1 MKGIILA
8 GGAGSRMYPTSVCY
22 SKQLVMIY
30 DKPMIYYP
38 LSTLML
44 AGIRE
49 ILIISNVETIPF
61 YQRLFGDGS
70 HLGLRIEY
78 KVQPAPKGI
87 AEAFILGKDFIGTD
101 SVTLILGDN
110 IFYGKL
116 DFVRNAIANNKG
128 ATVFGYYVND
138 PQRYGVVEFDG
149 TGKAVSLEE
158 KPSLPKSN
166 YAVVGLYVYDND
178 VVSISENLQPSN
190 RGELEVTDV
199 NKEYLR
205 RNRLNV
211 EIMGRGIAWL
221 DTGTPQALLDVS
233 MFIGAIEKRQ
243 GLKVGCIEEAAYRM
257 NYISVSQLRELT
269 QKKPDCDY
277 RDYLKSIMDN
287 DVNLVDNDRCE

>member
-8 GGAGSRMYPTSVCY
+8 GGAGSRMYPTSLCY

-49 ILIISNVETIPF
+49 ILIISNEETIPF
-61 YQRLFGDGS
+61 YQKLFRDGS

-78 KVQPAPKGI
+78 KLQPAPKGI
-87 AEAFILGKDFIGTD
+87 AEAFILGKDFIEND

-116 DFVRNAIANNKG
+116 DFLRQAIASNMG

-138 PQRYGVVEFDG
+138 PQRYGVVEFD
-149 TGKAVSLEE
+149 TNGKAISLEE
-158 KPSLPKSN
+158 KPKEPKSN
-166 YAVVGLYVYDND
+166 YAVVGLYVYNND
-178 VVSISENLQPSN
+178 VISISQNLKPSP
-190 RGELEVTDV
+190 RGELEITDV
-199 NKEYLR
+199 NKVYLKE
-205 RNRLNV
+205 NSLNV

-221 DTGTPQALLDVS
+221 DTGTPQALLDAS
-233 MFIGAIEKRQ
+233 TFIGAIEKRQ
-243 GLKVGCIEEAAYRM
+243 GLKVGCIEEVAYMM
-257 NYISVSQLRELT
+257 NYISDNQLERVIGEI
-269 QKKPDCDY
+269 PNSDY
-277 RDYLKSIMDN
+277 REYLESVRKNEIAYKN
-287 DVNLVDNDRCE
+287 

>member
-8 GGAGSRMYPTSVCY
+8 GGAGSRMYPTSLCY

-49 ILIISNVETIPF
+49 ILIISNEETIPF
-61 YQRLFGDGS
+61 YQKLFRDGT
-70 HLGLRIEY
+70 HLGLRIDY

-87 AEAFILGKDFIGTD
+87 AEAFILGKEFIGND

-116 DFVRNAIANNKG
+116 DFVRKAIAENSG

-138 PQRYGVVEFDG
+138 PQRYGVVEFDDK
-149 TGKAVSLEE
+149 GKAVSLEE
-158 KPSLPKSN
+158 KPSNPKSS
-166 YAVVGLYVYDND
+166 YAVVGLYVYDNE
-178 VVSISENLQPSN
+178 VISISENLAPSQ
-190 RGELEVTDV
+190 RGELEITDV
-199 NKEYLR
+199 NIEYLKR
-205 RNRLNV
+205 YKLNV

-243 GLKVGCIEEAAYRM
+243 GLKVGCIEEAAYM
-257 NYISVSQLRELT
+257 MKYISKSQLEEAVELIPQSDYKAYLETLLRNNSLVT
-269 QKKPDCDY
+269 QYNK
-277 RDYLKSIMDN
+277 
-287 DVNLVDNDRCE
+287 

>member
-8 GGAGSRMYPTSVCY
+8 GGAGSRMYPTSLCY

-49 ILIISNVETIPF
+49 ILIISNEETIPF
-61 YQRLFGDGS
+61 YRKLFRDGS
-70 HLGLRIEY
+70 HLGLEISY
-78 KVQPAPKGI
+78 KLQPAPKGI

-101 SVTLILGDN
+101 DVTLILGDN

-116 DFVRNAIANNKG
+116 DFLRQALKTNRG

-138 PQRYGVVEFDG
+138 PQRYGVVEFDLN
-149 TGKAVSLEE
+149 GKAVSLEE
-158 KPSLPKSN
+158 KPLQPKSN
-166 YAVVGLYVYDND
+166 YAVVGLYVYDNEII
-178 VVSISENLQPSN
+178 SIAENLTPSD
-190 RGELEVTDV
+190 RGELEITDA
-199 NKEYLR
+199 NKIYLQR
-205 RNRLNV
+205 DHLKV
-211 EIMGRGIAWL
+211 QIMGRGIAWL

-243 GLKVGCIEEAAYRM
+243 GLKVGCIEEVAYMM
-257 NYISVSQLRELT
+257 NFITRDEFGSLIMSL
-269 QKKPDCDY
+269 PASDY
-277 RDYLKSIMDN
+277 RSYLETILASPELFSQYK
-287 DVNLVDNDRCE
+287 V